1 MRAGCAYA
9 ATRPRLGVVSRF
21 ALGLIAAAGVALIAA
36 AAVAAADPGKEKIA
50 RTAAGNAR
58 AKSEVLRRADLGKG
72 WSGGF
77 KKPSLSSTEPCSY
90 RPKQSDLVLVG
101 AAETTWS
108 RPLGREVESE
118 AQVLRTPAMVRRDW
132 RRTVTAPQVLPC
144 LRQGFKKVLGPQ
156 AKAVSVRRVAFPRV
170 ATYTRAFRVRATVE
184 SGAGAVPI
192 EIDFVALGA
201 GRNELALTLSA
212 IGPERASLRTES
224 LRLARVLAHRIHS

>member
-1 MRAGCAYA
+1 MLRAVVFVA
-9 ATRPRLGVVSRF
+9 AV
-21 ALGLIAAAGVALIAA
+21 GVAL
-36 AAVAAADPGKEKIA
+36 VAAATVPAGNPGNEKIA
-50 RTAAGNAR
+50 RTAAGNAQAR
-58 AKSEVLRRADLGKG
+58 SEVLHRVDLGKG

-101 AAETTWS
+101 AAESTWS
-108 RPLGREVESE
+108 RPLAREVESE
-118 AQVLRTPAMVRRDW
+118 AQILRTPAMVRRDW

-144 LRQGFKKVLGPQ
+144 LRQGFKKALGPQ
-156 AKAVSVRRVAFPRV
+156 AKSVSVRRVAFPRV
-170 ATYTRAFRVRATVE
+170 ATYTRAFRIRATVE

-201 GRNELALTLSA
+201 GRSEITLTASA
-212 IGPERASLRTES
+212 IGPDRASLRTES